1 MARDRRLEVKRVLMV
16 ALTINVAMTLL
27 KMLVG
32 LASGSLAVVA
42 DAMHSATDALSSL
55 TGLITNGLSDPKP
68 DRDHPYGHHKYEGI
82 GALAVAGFI
91 FFTAIEILITSSER
105 LAEGLP
111 ELRINATELLLLLL
125 VLHYLRSRL
134 FLAKVLIREPIGY
147 QLNPCQQ
154 HLQNLL
160 HHAYHMRV
168 MCKHQ
173 SPERV

>member
-1 MARDRRLEVKRVLMV
+1 MARDRRHEVKRVLMV

-27 KMLVG
+27 KMVVG
-32 LASGSLAVVA
+32 LASGSLAVIA
-42 DAMHSATDALSSL
+42 DAMHSATDGLSSL

-105 LAEGLP
+105 LTEGLP

-125 VLHYLRSRL
+125 VLV
-134 FLAKVLIREPIGY
+134 F
-147 QLNPCQQ
+147 
-154 HLQNLL
+154 NLL
-160 HHAYHMRV
+160 LAGYERREGRRL
-168 MCKHQ
+168 K
-173 SPERV
+173 SPLLLI